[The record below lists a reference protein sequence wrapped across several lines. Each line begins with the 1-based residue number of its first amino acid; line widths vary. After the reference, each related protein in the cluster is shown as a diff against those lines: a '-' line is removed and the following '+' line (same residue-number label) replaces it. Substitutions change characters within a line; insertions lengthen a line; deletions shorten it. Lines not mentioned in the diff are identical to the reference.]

1 MPFRVAV
8 CGSGLT
14 GLAFANCLLKHATPE
29 HDLEVRL
36 FTATANKYQHLSAGW
51 QVSVGVLGF
60 SSLQRALP
68 ARVYA
73 AVERDRDLNKSYS
86 QTFIVRHTDY
96 GNKEGFTP
104 DPDGERKTPM
114 NRPLIRDQLYETLG
128 SHSSDI
134 IQHNKKYSTF
144 RVLRNGSLELRF
156 IDSITYFPDL
166 LIDAT
171 GAESHIIDDLGLENQ
186 DTERKIIIVGG
197 GPMPTGLDRLHGDL
211 SGGGFP
217 KESIDDG
224 AIFATDELGTTGFF
238 LVSERNSFADHDT
251 GYYVFSLP
259 LTCIPELWRFWEG
272 GITIE
277 PTPEEWKGFMIDYM
291 KEHNWGP
298 LVMPIIETTPSG
310 ETQAT
315 LETTAQ
321 RLSPYW
327 RKGLQDVARVGPG
340 GHRRPGHERVWLLG
354 NVTHRMPRS
363 LGENMDHAL
372 ADAINAAGEVLKLA
386 LGVKGKK
393 AAQVERMI
401 LEACL
406 HYELVSWPQ
415 AFDAVEATIQNIEAT
430 TEYMSRHVEDVPSE
444 TVVGDNEAIDKE
456 VSGDEASE
464 VEGTM
469 EDITMENMHLGQEQA
484 EDEDPPIMDG
494 FEKHGED
501 EMQNEEESEA
511 DSDVLP
517 ERRMQ
522 LWDERDFYK
531 GRSGRLH

>member
-1 MPFRVAV
+1 MPFRVAI

-36 FTATANKYQHLSAGW
+36 FTATANKHQHLSAGW
-51 QVSVGVLGF
+51 QVSIGELGF
-60 SSLQRALP
+60 SSLQRALS
-68 ARVYA
+68 ARLYA
-73 AVERDRDLNKSYS
+73 AVERDRGLNRSYS
-86 QTFIVRHTDY
+86 QTFVVRHTDY

-104 DPDGERKTPM
+104 DPNGERKTPL
-114 NRPLIRDQLYETLG
+114 NRPLLRDQLYEALG
-128 SHSSDI
+128 TYSKDI

-144 RVLRNGSLELRF
+144 RILKDNSLELRF
-156 IDSITYFPDL
+156 VDCITYFPDL

-224 AIFATDELGTTGFF
+224 AIFATDELGATGFF
-238 LVSERNSFADHDT
+238 LVNERTSFTDHDT
-251 GYYVFSLP
+251 SYYVFSLP
-259 LTCIPELWRFWEG
+259 LACIPELWRFWEG
-272 GITIE
+272 GDTSE
-277 PTPEEWKGFMIDYM
+277 PTFEEWKGFVIDYM

-315 LETTAQ
+315 LETTAH

-354 NVTHRMPRS
+354 NVAHRMPRS

-372 ADAINAAGEVLKLA
+372 ADAVNAAGEVLKLA
-386 LGVKGKK
+386 LGVKGKN

-406 HYELVSWPQ
+406 RYELVSWPQ
-415 AFDAVEATIQNIEAT
+415 AFDVAEATIQNIQVT
-430 TEYMSRHVEDVPSE
+430 TEYMSKHIEDVLSE
-444 TVVGDNEAIDKE
+444 TMVGDNEAIE
-456 VSGDEASE
+456 NGVSGDDAGE
-464 VEGTM
+464 VEGAM
-469 EDITMENMHLGQEQA
+469 EDIAMENMHVGQEQA
-484 EDEDPPIMDG
+484 EDEDPSTMDDV
-494 FEKHGED
+494 KKLGED
-501 EMQNEEESEA
+501 NIHDNEEFEAESE
-511 DSDVLP
+511 SELLP
-517 ERRMQ
+517 NKGMQ
-522 LWDERDFYK
+522 LWNEQDFYRR
-531 GRSGRLH
+531 RS